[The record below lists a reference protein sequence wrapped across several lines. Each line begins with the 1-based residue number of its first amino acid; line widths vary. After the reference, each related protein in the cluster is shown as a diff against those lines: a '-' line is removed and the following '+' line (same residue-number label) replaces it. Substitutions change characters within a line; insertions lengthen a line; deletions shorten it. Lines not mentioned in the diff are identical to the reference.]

1 MSNFYGTVHSSS
13 YKTVA
18 SRRGHGD
25 IAAHIRGWDSG
36 VKIYGRK
43 TDKSKDYS
51 ADEFQIYLTSGSLD
65 SRRDLFLGTVVLENN
80 ETRFVPGAHID
91 EIITK

>member
-1 MSNFYGTVHSSS
+1 MSNFYGTVTSST

-36 VKIYGRK
+36 VKIYGTK
-43 TDKSKDYS
+43 KGVTEN
-51 ADEFQIYLTSGSLD
+51 EFEIYLTSGSGG
-65 SRRDLFLGTVVLENN
+65 RGRDLFLGTVVLKNN
-80 ETRFVPGAHID
+80 ETRFIPGNYID

>member
-1 MSNFYGTVHSSS
+1 MSNFYGTVTSST

-36 VKIYGRK
+36 VKVYGRK
-43 TDKSKDYS
+43 KGAT
-51 ADEFQIYLTSGSLD
+51 ENEVEIYLTSGSGG
-65 SRRDLFLGTVVLENN
+65 RGRDLFLGTVVLKNN
-80 ETRFVPGAHID
+80 ETRFIPGNYID

>member
-1 MSNFYGTVHSSS
+1 MSRFYGTVHSSNF
-13 YKTVA
+13 KTVA
-18 SRRGHGD
+18 SRRGHSDVNG
-25 IAAHIRGWDSG
+25 HIRGWDSG
-36 VKIYGRK
+36 VKVHGYK
-43 TDKSKDYS
+43 ATDDS
-51 ADEFQIYLTSGSLD
+51 DEFQIYITSGSKD

>member
-1 MSNFYGTVHSSS
+1 MSNFYGTVTSST

-36 VKIYGRK
+36 V
-43 TDKSKDYS
+43 
-51 ADEFQIYLTSGSLD
+51 TSGSGV
-65 SRRDLFLGTVVLENN
+65 RGRDLFLGTVVLKNN
-80 ETRFVPGAHID
+80 ETRFIPGNYID

>member
-1 MSNFYGTVHSSS
+1 MSNFYGTVTSST

-36 VKIYGRK
+36 VKVYGRK
-43 TDKSKDYS
+43 KGATEN
-51 ADEFQIYLTSGSLD
+51 EFEIYLTSGSGG
-65 SRRDLFLGTVVLENN
+65 RGRDLFLGTVVLKNN
-80 ETRFVPGAHID
+80 ETRFIPGNYID